1 MRPHLWMA
9 ILALAIYSLGFQR
22 GEAQESSYPESPARV
37 LVGFPPGSGPDLVA
51 RTLAAKLSGSLGQPF
66 VVENRVGARGDLA
79 LEAVTRSEP
88 NGYTLLLATSA
99 QMTISPAL
107 SSDVRVDPR
116 KELLPIT
123 LAASNALLLLVP
135 RTSQRTPF
143 MN

>member
-1 MRPHLWMA
+1 MA

-51 RTLAAKLSGSLGQPF
+51 RT
-66 VVENRVGARGDLA
+66 
-79 LEAVTRSEP
+79 EAVTRSEP